1 VKGGAGGGDLGQAPF
16 DRRMDVL
23 IRFAEFELA
32 AVELALDAAQ
42 AALDRRELRPRQKAG
57 LGQPPRMRDA
67 AGDVERIELEVRFQ
81 RRREPLELGME
92 GLAKTRAPELSS
104 LSPSGRGLGRGA

>member
-1 VKGGAGGGDLGQAPF
+1 
-16 DRRMDVL
+16 MDVL

-42 AALDRRELRPRQKAG
+42 AALDRRELRPRQKAS

-67 AGDVERIELEVRFQ
+67 AGDVEGIELEVRFQ

-104 LSPSGRGLGRGA
+104 LSRSGRGLGRGA